1 MPSQASAALS
11 PLTPAPPFPKQQI
24 KKENTSELRTSKHR
38 GETGRIREA
47 IKAKKSKTRGE
58 AHEE

>member
-1 MPSQASAALS
+1 LS
-11 PLTPAPPFPKQQI
+11 PLTPAPPFPEQQI

-38 GETGRIREA
+38 GKTRRIREA